1 MKQIL
6 IILCLLF
13 VNFSDAQQAKGKFAS
28 ESAINRSYAIL
39 FDAVNNVIS
48 TLVNLSKVKYQNQE
62 DDLVKVSTNVLFRVS
77 EAIKALNLTRKNQ
90 KIDIQVIEK
99 LNDEIEQL
107 ILLNS
112 SLLKLVVHD
121 MDGHDY
127 ECDSGNCQRND
138 VEEEVKKSPK
148 KVKRQG
154 REVVKD
160 QGLDDSADESEENL
174 ENQDDEGYA
183 GNTIQSIFSAALDV
197 QEISQENEDNT
208 DEEPENQS
216 VQSIFRAA
224 IDAEEAPQ
232 DEDENSEEIVEN
244 EAVEPR
250 SIQEIFSAA
259 LDASTPAKEPE
270 NGHISVQNIFK
281 KAL

>member
-6 IILCLLF
+6 IIFCLLF
-13 VNFSDAQQAKGKFAS
+13 VNFSEAQQAKGKFAL

-138 VEEEVKKSPK
+138 AEEEVKKSPK
-148 KVKRQG
+148 KVVKRTPKVAKNIG
-154 REVVKD
+154 
-160 QGLDDSADESEENL
+160 ESYGGS
-174 ENQDDEGYA
+174 ENQGDEGYA

-197 QEISQENEDNT
+197 QEQENEENIDK
-208 DEEPENQS
+208 EPENQS
-216 VQSIFRAA
+216 IQSIFRTA
-224 IDAEEAPQ
+224 IDAEEMPQ
-232 DEDENSEEIVEN
+232 NESEYNEEIVEN
-244 EAVEPR
+244 EAISPKT
-250 SIQEIFSAA
+250 IQEIFSAA

-281 KAL
+281 KVL